1 MVSAFDWP
9 DTGYQKRPDIL
20 RSETTTGSKN
30 VNALFKIKK
39 PKWVSGRPFVGKIM
53 LLSFIKAGSLSL
65 GDKDFEVG
73 YNFCGSCKFRSNL
86 ILFWNNILLPSESR
100 LEIVTLC

>member
-39 PKWVSGRPFVGKIM
+39 PKFN
-53 LLSFIKAGSLSL
+53 FI
-65 GDKDFEVG
+65 
-73 YNFCGSCKFRSNL
+73 
-86 ILFWNNILLPSESR
+86 
-100 LEIVTLC
+100 LE

>member
-39 PKWVSGRPFVGKIM
+39 PKWVSGRPLVGKIM

-73 YNFCGSCKFRSNL
+73 YNFCGSSKFRSNS
-86 ILFWNNILLPSESR
+86 ILFWNNNLPPSEPR

>member
-39 PKWVSGRPFVGKIM
+39 PKWVSGRPAVCRQNNVVFLHKGRI
-53 LLSFIKAGSLSL
+53 L
-65 GDKDFEVG
+65 
-73 YNFCGSCKFRSNL
+73 KFR
-86 ILFWNNILLPSESR
+86 R
-100 LEIVTLC
+100 